1 MESVEY
7 VLICKIHFG
16 IITVQSLLDIVIFI
30 IQLRTCR

>member
-16 IITVQSLLDIVIFI
+16 IITVQSLLDICYFHNSVEN
-30 IQLRTCR
+30 L